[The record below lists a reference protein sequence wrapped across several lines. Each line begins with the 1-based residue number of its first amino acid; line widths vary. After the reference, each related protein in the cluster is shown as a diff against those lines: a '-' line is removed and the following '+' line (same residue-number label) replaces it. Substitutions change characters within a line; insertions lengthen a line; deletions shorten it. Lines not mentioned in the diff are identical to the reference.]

1 MSRVFVRAADN
12 DGAVSWVDVGKI
24 AYVVSIGDAGCRLF
38 DDDSN
43 VICGDTRSADEFM
56 AEVILKATEL

>member
-12 DGAVSWVDVGKI
+12 DGTVSWVDVSKI

-43 VICGDTRSADEFM
+43 VICGDARSADEFM
-56 AEVILKATEL
+56 AEVIMKGTEL